1 MANELMLASW
11 FTEFSWVI
19 HGPMIVALIVL
30 IIFYW
35 QYRKRQL

>member
-1 MANELMLASW
+1 MSNVSMLASW
-11 FTEFSWVI
+11 FTEFGI
-19 HGPMIVALIVL
+19 HHIFIGLALVGL